1 MKKEKKSSY
10 NNYVP
15 KSAKRC
21 KNLGLIFSTQKN
33 RKTCQTEQK
42 KDQKMCKKCLKLQ
55 QKKVLKTYNNKRV
68 PKSAKRCQK
77 VPKKGQQVL
86 KKENIEFI
94 LGNKK
99 CQKVA

>member
-1 MKKEKKSSY
+1 M
-10 NNYVP
+10 
-15 KSAKRC
+15 
-21 KNLGLIFSTQKN
+21 
-33 RKTCQTEQK
+33 
-42 KDQKMCKKCLKLQ
+42 
-55 QKKVLKTYNNKRV
+55 

-99 CQKVA
+99 CQKVAKNEEEKSSKKCIKLPKKKS

>member
-1 MKKEKKSSY
+1 
-10 NNYVP
+10 
-15 KSAKRC
+15 
-21 KNLGLIFSTQKN
+21 
-33 RKTCQTEQK
+33 
-42 KDQKMCKKCLKLQ
+42 MCKKCLKLQ

-99 CQKVA
+99 CQKVAKNEEEKSSKKKQKVH

>member
-1 MKKEKKSSY
+1 MW
-10 NNYVP
+10 
-15 KSAKRC
+15 
-21 KNLGLIFSTQKN
+21 
-33 RKTCQTEQK
+33 
-42 KDQKMCKKCLKLQ
+42 KKCLKLQ
-55 QKKVLKTYNNKRV
+55 KKINKKKVLKTYNNKRV

-99 CQKVA
+99 CQKVAKNEEEKSSKKKQKVH

>member
-1 MKKEKKSSY
+1 M
-10 NNYVP
+10 P

-55 QKKVLKTYNNKRV
+55 QKKSFGDLQQQE
-68 PKSAKRCQK
+68 SAKKCQK
-77 VPKKGQQVL
+77 VPKSSKKGPTSI
-86 KKENIEFI
+86 KKGKYRVHF
-94 LGNKK
+94 GK
-99 CQKVA
+99 QKVPKGGIKGRRKKF